1 MKVDTVIIGGGLSGL
16 SCAVRLEEQKR
27 DYILIERS
35 NRLGGRVG
43 SVYENGNIYDIGFQV
58 FNTAYQNTIRLFDEN
73 EIKLRMFKPG
83 AVIHD
88 GSSFKL
94 ISDPL
99 RDPKQ
104 LFVSLFS
111 SLSSFKDKLRVLSLI
126 FDLSYYDIHKD
137 KSEDMTTID
146 FLKKRNFSEKFIEL
160 FFNPFFAGIFL
171 EKDLKT
177 SSKFFKYVFSNL
189 SKGLACIPQNGM
201 QTIPDLIAKNI
212 NSERILFNQSLEKIE
227 DGKALIFNNG
237 LSLQASNIVLTGGSH
252 EKIGLNPVKYNSVEN
267 LYFVSDIDIKN
278 GKYIHLFP
286 KDNIINNIAVL
297 NKISKHYCKSNNL
310 LSISIIGHNSK
321 DKLDIALIKKR
332 LSNYFGGNESNY
344 DYVKNFSIKNATI
357 MQRNNFFQSNSQPT
371 PKGFIIAGDHSFY
384 GSIEGA
390 VLSGIKASEKVL
402 S

>member
-27 DYILIERS
+27 DYILIEKS

-43 SVYENGNIYDIGFQV
+43 SIYENGNIYDIGFQV
-58 FNTAYQNTIRLFDEN
+58 FNTAYHNTFRFFDED

-126 FDLSYYDIHKD
+126 FNLSNYDIQKD
-137 KSEDMTTID
+137 KSEDMETID
-146 FLKKRNFSEKFIEL
+146 FLKNRKFSDKFIEL

-177 SSKFFKYVFSNL
+177 SSKFFKYVFSNF

-212 NSERILFNQSLEKIE
+212 NSDRILFNQSLEKIE

-321 DKLDIALIKKR
+321 DKLDISLIKKR

-344 DYVKNFSIKNATI
+344 DYVKNFSIQNATI
-357 MQRNNFFQSNSQPT
+357 MQNNNFFQSNSYSSS
-371 PKGFIIAGDHSFY
+371 KSFIIAGDHSIH

-402 S
+402 N

>member
-27 DYILIERS
+27 DYILIEKS

-43 SVYENGNIYDIGFQV
+43 SIYENGNIYDIGFQV
-58 FNTAYQNTIRLFDEN
+58 FNTAYQNTIRLFNEN
-73 EIKLRMFKPG
+73 EIKLRKFKPG

-126 FDLSYYDIHKD
+126 FDLSNYDIQKD

-146 FLKKRNFSEKFIEL
+146 FLKKRKFSEKFIEL

-171 EKDLKT
+171 EKDLIT
-177 SSKFFKYVFSNL
+177 SSKFFKYVFSNF

-212 NSERILFNQSLEKIE
+212 NSDRVLFNRSLEKIE

-297 NKISKHYCKSNNL
+297 NKISKHYCKSKNL

-390 VLSGIKASEKVL
+390 VLSGLKASEEVL

>member
-27 DYILIERS
+27 DYILIEKS

-43 SVYENGNIYDIGFQV
+43 SIYENGNIYDIGFQV

-126 FDLSYYDIHKD
+126 FDLSNYDIQKD

-146 FLKKRNFSEKFIEL
+146 FLKKRKFSEKFIEL

-171 EKDLKT
+171 EKDLIT
-177 SSKFFKYVFSNL
+177 SSKFFKYVFSNF

-212 NSERILFNQSLEKIE
+212 NSDRILFNQSLERIE
-227 DGKALIFNNG
+227 GGKALIFNNG

-310 LSISIIGHNSK
+310 LSISIIGRNSK

-357 MQRNNFFQSNSQPT
+357 MQGNNFYQSNSQPA

>member
-27 DYILIERS
+27 DYILIEKS

-43 SVYENGNIYDIGFQV
+43 SIYENGNIYDIGFQV

-126 FDLSYYDIHKD
+126 FDLSNYDIQKD

-146 FLKKRNFSEKFIEL
+146 FLKKRKFSEKFIEL

-177 SSKFFKYVFSNL
+177 SSKFFKYVFSNF

-212 NSERILFNQSLEKIE
+212 NSDRILFNQSLERIE

>member
-27 DYILIERS
+27 DYILIEKS

-43 SVYENGNIYDIGFQV
+43 SIYENGNIYDIGFQV
-58 FNTAYQNTIRLFDEN
+58 FNTAYQNTIQLFDEN

-83 AVIHD
+83 AIIHD

-126 FDLSYYDIHKD
+126 FDLSNYDIQKD

-146 FLKKRNFSEKFIEL
+146 FLKKRKFSEKFIEL

-177 SSKFFKYVFSNL
+177 SSKFFKYVFSNF

-212 NSERILFNQSLEKIE
+212 NSDRILFNQSLEKIE

-332 LSNYFGGNESNY
+332 LSNYFGGNESNF

>member
-126 FDLSYYDIHKD
+126 FDLSNYDIQKD

-146 FLKKRNFSEKFIEL
+146 FLKKRKFSDKFIEL

-177 SSKFFKYVFSNL
+177 SSKFFKYVFSNF

-212 NSERILFNQSLEKIE
+212 NSDRILFNQSLERIE

-237 LSLQASNIVLTGGSH
+237 FSLQASNIVLTGGSH

>member
-27 DYILIERS
+27 DYILIEKS

-43 SVYENGNIYDIGFQV
+43 SIYENGNIYDIGFQV

-126 FDLSYYDIHKD
+126 FDLYNYDIQKD

-177 SSKFFKYVFSNL
+177 SSKFFKYVFSNF

-212 NSERILFNQSLEKIE
+212 NSDRILFNQSLEKIE

-286 KDNIINNIAVL
+286 KDSIINNIAVL

-344 DYVKNFSIKNATI
+344 DYVKNFSIQNATI
-357 MQRNNFFQSNSQPT
+357 MQSNNFFQSNSQLT
-371 PKGFIIAGDHSFY
+371 HKGFIIAGDHSFY

>member
-27 DYILIERS
+27 DYILIEKS

-43 SVYENGNIYDIGFQV
+43 SIYENGNIYDIGFQV
-58 FNTAYQNTIRLFDEN
+58 FNTSYQNTIRLFDEN

-126 FDLSYYDIHKD
+126 FDLSNYDIQKD

-171 EKDLKT
+171 EKDLIT
-177 SSKFFKYVFSNL
+177 SSKFFKYVFSNF

-212 NSERILFNQSLEKIE
+212 NSDRILFNQSLERIE

-286 KDNIINNIAVL
+286 KDSIINNIAVL

-321 DKLDIALIKKR
+321 DNLDIALIKKR

>member
-16 SCAVRLEEQKR
+16 SCAVTLEEQKR
-27 DYILIERS
+27 DYILIEKS

-43 SVYENGNIYDIGFQV
+43 SIYENGNIYDIGFQV

-111 SLSSFKDKLRVLSLI
+111 SLSSFNDKLRVLSLI
-126 FDLSYYDIHKD
+126 FDLSNYDIQKD

-146 FLKKRNFSEKFIEL
+146 FLKKRKFSEKFIEL

-171 EKDLKT
+171 EKDLIT
-177 SSKFFKYVFSNL
+177 SSKFFKYVFSNF

-212 NSERILFNQSLEKIE
+212 NSDRVLFNRSLEKIE

>member
-27 DYILIERS
+27 DYILIEKS

-43 SVYENGNIYDIGFQV
+43 SIYENGNIYDIGFQV

-126 FDLSYYDIHKD
+126 FDLYNYDIQKD

-146 FLKKRNFSEKFIEL
+146 FLKKRKFSEKFIEL

-177 SSKFFKYVFSNL
+177 SSKFFKYVFSNF

-212 NSERILFNQSLEKIE
+212 NSDRILFNQSLERIE

-286 KDNIINNIAVL
+286 KDSIINNIAVL

>member
-43 SVYENGNIYDIGFQV
+43 SIYENGNIYDIGFQV
-58 FNTAYQNTIRLFDEN
+58 FNTVYQNTIRLFDRN

-126 FDLSYYDIHKD
+126 FDLSNYDIQKD

-146 FLKKRNFSEKFIEL
+146 FLKKRKFSEEFIEL

-177 SSKFFKYVFSNL
+177 SSKFFKYVFSNF

-212 NSERILFNQSLEKIE
+212 NSDRILFNQSLERIE

-286 KDNIINNIAVL
+286 KDSIINNIAVL

>member
-27 DYILIERS
+27 DYILIEKS

-43 SVYENGNIYDIGFQV
+43 SIYENGNIYDIGFQV

-126 FDLSYYDIHKD
+126 FDLSNYDIQKD
-137 KSEDMTTID
+137 RSEDMTTID
-146 FLKKRNFSEKFIEL
+146 FLKKRKFSEKFIEL

-171 EKDLKT
+171 EKDLIT
-177 SSKFFKYVFSNL
+177 SSKFFKYVFSNF

-212 NSERILFNQSLEKIE
+212 NSDRILFNQSLERIE

-371 PKGFIIAGDHSFY
+371 PKGIIIAGDHSFY

>member
-27 DYILIERS
+27 DYILIEKS

-58 FNTAYQNTIRLFDEN
+58 FNTSYQNTIRLFDEN

-126 FDLSYYDIHKD
+126 FDLSNYDIQKD

-146 FLKKRNFSEKFIEL
+146 FLKKRKFSEKFIEL

-177 SSKFFKYVFSNL
+177 SSKFFKYVFSNF

-212 NSERILFNQSLEKIE
+212 NSDRILFNQSLEKIE
-227 DGKALIFNNG
+227 DGKALIFNNS

>member
-27 DYILIERS
+27 DYILIEKS

-43 SVYENGNIYDIGFQV
+43 SIYENGNIYDIGFQV
-58 FNTAYQNTIRLFDEN
+58 FNTAYHNTIRLFDEN

-126 FDLSYYDIHKD
+126 FDLSNYDIQKD

-146 FLKKRNFSEKFIEL
+146 FLKKRKFSDKFIEL

-177 SSKFFKYVFSNL
+177 SSKFFKYVFSNF

-212 NSERILFNQSLEKIE
+212 NSDRVLFNRSLEKIE

-252 EKIGLNPVKYNSVEN
+252 EKIGLNPVRYNSVEN

-310 LSISIIGHNSK
+310 LSISIIGRNSK

>member
-27 DYILIERS
+27 DYILIEKS

-58 FNTAYQNTIRLFDEN
+58 FNTAYQNTIRLFDKN

-126 FDLSYYDIHKD
+126 FDLSNYDIQKD

-146 FLKKRNFSEKFIEL
+146 FLKKRKFSEKFIEL

-177 SSKFFKYVFSNL
+177 SSKFFKYVFSNF

-212 NSERILFNQSLEKIE
+212 NSDRILFNQSLEKIE
-227 DGKALIFNNG
+227 DGKLLIFNNG

>member
-16 SCAVRLEEQKR
+16 SCAVTLEEQKR
-27 DYILIERS
+27 DYILIEKS

-43 SVYENGNIYDIGFQV
+43 SIYENGNIYDIGFQV

-126 FDLSYYDIHKD
+126 FDLSNYDIQKD

-146 FLKKRNFSEKFIEL
+146 FLKKRKFSEKFIEL

-177 SSKFFKYVFSNL
+177 SSKFFKYVFSNF

-212 NSERILFNQSLEKIE
+212 NSDRILFNQSLERIE

-357 MQRNNFFQSNSQPT
+357 MQSNNFFQSNSQLT
-371 PKGFIIAGDHSFY
+371 HEGFIIAGDHSFY

>member
-27 DYILIERS
+27 DYILIEKS

-43 SVYENGNIYDIGFQV
+43 SIYENGNIYDIGFQV
-58 FNTAYQNTIRLFDEN
+58 FNTSYQNTIRLFDEN

-126 FDLSYYDIHKD
+126 FDLSNYDIQKD
-137 KSEDMTTID
+137 RSEDMTTID
-146 FLKKRNFSEKFIEL
+146 FLKKRKFSDKFIEL
-160 FFNPFFAGIFL
+160 FFDPFFAGIFL
-171 EKDLKT
+171 EKDLIT
-177 SSKFFKYVFSNL
+177 SSKFFKYVFSNF

-212 NSERILFNQSLEKIE
+212 NSDRILFNQSLERIE

-321 DKLDIALIKKR
+321 DELDIALIKKR

>member
-16 SCAVRLEEQKR
+16 SCAVSLEKQKR
-27 DYILIERS
+27 DYILIEKS

-43 SVYENGNIYDIGFQV
+43 SIYENGNIYDIGFQV

-83 AVIHD
+83 AIIHD

-99 RDPKQ
+99 RDPKK

-126 FDLSYYDIHKD
+126 FDLSNYDIQKD

-146 FLKKRNFSEKFIEL
+146 FLKKRKFSEKFIEL

-171 EKDLKT
+171 EKELKT
-177 SSKFFKYVFSNL
+177 SSKFFKYVFSNF

-212 NSERILFNQSLEKIE
+212 NSDRVLFNQSLEKIE
-227 DGKALIFNNG
+227 IGKALIFNNG

-321 DKLDIALIKKR
+321 DKLDIVLIKKR
-332 LSNYFGGNESNY
+332 LSNYFGGKESNY

-371 PKGFIIAGDHSFY
+371 PNGFIIAGDHSFY

>member
-27 DYILIERS
+27 DYILIEKS

-43 SVYENGNIYDIGFQV
+43 SIYENGNIYDIGFQV
-58 FNTAYQNTIRLFDEN
+58 FNTAYKSTIRLFDEN

-126 FDLSYYDIHKD
+126 FDLYNYDIQKD

-146 FLKKRNFSEKFIEL
+146 FLKKRKFSEKFIEL

-177 SSKFFKYVFSNL
+177 SSKFFKYVFSNF

-212 NSERILFNQSLEKIE
+212 NSDRILFNQSLERIE

-237 LSLQASNIVLTGGSH
+237 LSLHASSIVLTGGSH

-286 KDNIINNIAVL
+286 KDSIINNIAVL

>member
-27 DYILIERS
+27 DYILIEKS

-43 SVYENGNIYDIGFQV
+43 SIYENGNIYDIGFQV

-126 FDLSYYDIHKD
+126 FDLYNYDIQKD

-146 FLKKRNFSEKFIEL
+146 FLKKRKFSEKFIEL

-177 SSKFFKYVFSNL
+177 SSKFFKYVFSNF

-212 NSERILFNQSLEKIE
+212 NSDRILFNQSLERIE

-286 KDNIINNIAVL
+286 KDSIINNIAVL

-357 MQRNNFFQSNSQPT
+357 MQGNNFYQSNSQPA

>member
-27 DYILIERS
+27 DYILIEKS

-43 SVYENGNIYDIGFQV
+43 SIYENGNIYDIGFQV

-126 FDLSYYDIHKD
+126 FDLYNYDIQKD

-146 FLKKRNFSEKFIEL
+146 FLKKRKFSEKFIEL

-171 EKDLKT
+171 EKDLIT
-177 SSKFFKYVFSNL
+177 SSKFFKYVFSNF

-212 NSERILFNQSLEKIE
+212 NSDRILFNQSLERIE

-286 KDNIINNIAVL
+286 KDSIINNIAVL

>member
-27 DYILIERS
+27 DYILIEKS

-43 SVYENGNIYDIGFQV
+43 SIYENGNIYDIGFQV

-126 FDLSYYDIHKD
+126 FDLYNYDIQKD

-146 FLKKRNFSEKFIEL
+146 FLKKRKFSEKFIEL

-171 EKDLKT
+171 EKDLIT
-177 SSKFFKYVFSNL
+177 SSKFFKYVFSNF

-212 NSERILFNQSLEKIE
+212 NSDRILFNQSLERIE

-237 LSLQASNIVLTGGSH
+237 LSLQARNIVLTGGSH

>member
-27 DYILIERS
+27 DYILIEKS

-43 SVYENGNIYDIGFQV
+43 SIYENGNIYDIGFQV
-58 FNTAYQNTIRLFDEN
+58 FNTSYQNTIRLFDEN

-111 SLSSFKDKLRVLSLI
+111 SLSSFKDKLKVLSLI
-126 FDLSYYDIHKD
+126 FDLSNYDIQKD

-146 FLKKRNFSEKFIEL
+146 FLKKRKFSEKFIEL

-171 EKDLKT
+171 EKDLIT
-177 SSKFFKYVFSNL
+177 SSKFFKYVFSNF

-212 NSERILFNQSLEKIE
+212 NSDRVLFNRSLEKIE

-252 EKIGLNPVKYNSVEN
+252 EKIGLNPVRYNSVEN

>member
-16 SCAVRLEEQKR
+16 SCAVTLEEQKR
-27 DYILIERS
+27 DYILIEKS

-43 SVYENGNIYDIGFQV
+43 SIYENGNIYDIGFQV

-126 FDLSYYDIHKD
+126 FDLSNYDIQKD

-146 FLKKRNFSEKFIEL
+146 FLKKRKFSEKFIEL

-171 EKDLKT
+171 EKDLIT
-177 SSKFFKYVFSNL
+177 SSKFFKYVFSNF

-212 NSERILFNQSLEKIE
+212 NSDRVLFNRSLEKIE

-357 MQRNNFFQSNSQPT
+357 MQSNNFFQSNSQLT
-371 PKGFIIAGDHSFY
+371 HEGFIIAGDHSFY

-390 VLSGIKASEKVL
+390 VLSGIKASEEVL

>member
-16 SCAVRLEEQKR
+16 SCAVRLEEHKR

-43 SVYENGNIYDIGFQV
+43 SIYENGNIYDIGFQV
-58 FNTAYQNTIRLFDEN
+58 FNTVYQNTIRLFDRN

-126 FDLSYYDIHKD
+126 FDLSNYDIQKD

-146 FLKKRNFSEKFIEL
+146 FLKKRKFSEEFIEL

-177 SSKFFKYVFSNL
+177 SSKFFKYVFSNF

-212 NSERILFNQSLEKIE
+212 NSDRILFNQSLERIE

-357 MQRNNFFQSNSQPT
+357 MQRNNFFQSKSYPT

>member
-111 SLSSFKDKLRVLSLI
+111 SLPSFKDKLRVLSLI

-177 SSKFFKYVFSNL
+177 SSKFFKYVFSNF

-212 NSERILFNQSLEKIE
+212 NSDRILFNQSLEKIE

-286 KDNIINNIAVL
+286 KDSIINNIAVL

-357 MQRNNFFQSNSQPT
+357 MQRNNFFQSKSYPT

>member
-43 SVYENGNIYDIGFQV
+43 SIYENGNIYDIGFQV

-126 FDLSYYDIHKD
+126 FDLSNYDIQKD

-146 FLKKRNFSEKFIEL
+146 FLKKRKFSEKFIEL

-177 SSKFFKYVFSNL
+177 SSKFFKYVFSNF

-212 NSERILFNQSLEKIE
+212 NSDRILFNQSLDKIE
-227 DGKALIFNNG
+227 DGKTLIFNNG
-237 LSLQASNIVLTGGSH
+237 LSLQASNIILTGGSH

-267 LYFVSDIDIKN
+267 YYFVSDIDIKN

-332 LSNYFGGNESNY
+332 LSSYFGGNESNY

-357 MQRNNFFQSNSQPT
+357 MQRNNFFQSKSYPT

>member
-27 DYILIERS
+27 DYILIEKS

-43 SVYENGNIYDIGFQV
+43 SIYENGNIYDIGFQV

-126 FDLSYYDIHKD
+126 FDLSNYDIQKD

-146 FLKKRNFSEKFIEL
+146 FLKKRKFSEKFIEL

-177 SSKFFKYVFSNL
+177 SSKFFKYVFSNF

-212 NSERILFNQSLEKIE
+212 NSDRILFNQSLEKIE

-357 MQRNNFFQSNSQPT
+357 MQRNNFYQSNSKPT
-371 PKGFIIAGDHSFY
+371 HKGFIIAGDHSFY

>member
-27 DYILIERS
+27 DYMLIEKS

-43 SVYENGNIYDIGFQV
+43 SIYENGNIYDIGFQV
-58 FNTAYQNTIRLFDEN
+58 FNTAYQNTIRLFNEN
-73 EIKLRMFKPG
+73 EIKLRKFKPG

-126 FDLSYYDIHKD
+126 FDLSNYDIQKD
-137 KSEDMTTID
+137 RSEDMTTID
-146 FLKKRNFSEKFIEL
+146 FLKKRKFSEKFIEL

-171 EKDLKT
+171 EKDLIT
-177 SSKFFKYVFSNL
+177 SSKFFKYVFSNF

-212 NSERILFNQSLEKIE
+212 NSDRVLFNRSLEKIE

-297 NKISKHYCKSNNL
+297 NKISKHYCKSKNL

-390 VLSGIKASEKVL
+390 VLSGLKASEEVL